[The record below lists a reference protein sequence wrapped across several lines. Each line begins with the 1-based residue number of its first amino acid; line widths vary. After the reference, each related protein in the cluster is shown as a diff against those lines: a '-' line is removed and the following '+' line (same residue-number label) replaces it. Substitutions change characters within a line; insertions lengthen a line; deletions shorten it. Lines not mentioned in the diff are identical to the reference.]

1 VAIAGISASWR
12 GPVGAGE
19 PIAGQRLD
27 YRGESCRNIIDWYAC
42 IATRVSAVRK
52 APVGAFFGETEG
64 EREMPEGLRR
74 LGRLAVSSVLIIAA
88 LAVGASAAGAEGF
101 EFERAFGPNG
111 SDLEVFQ
118 SATSVA
124 VDQTAGR
131 VYVLDRK
138 ADAIYKFDLAGN
150 PVDFGGSSPD
160 ISGNKLSGFSI
171 GDFVSR
177 QIAVDSISHRI
188 YVPNED
194 DPGEWG
200 GTVLEAFQGNGEPA
214 PFSGIPGNPNRI
226 TGFDGLL
233 GVAVDAEGNIYTSEF
248 GKEFKGEGL
257 SVYRPSGEQVV
268 PEKQV
273 IGSGVAVNI
282 SGVVY
287 LLENGEQLFRLNP
300 SQFPVEPGTTYAQ
313 GPRVDSRNA
322 RAVAV
327 DPATDRVFDTEVFVE
342 KGNTIAQAAIFDA
355 EDHLEA
361 TFGGPGEAGELKSPT
376 GIAVGAEGERAYITQ
391 SPEGGPAQVK
401 IFKEKLFVGPPTI
414 DRERVSDVTDSSAT
428 LKAQINPN
436 TLDTT
441 YWWEYGL
448 GDCEVVECTKV
459 PLAGV
464 SIGDGHKGV
473 DVTQLITGLQ
483 PQTVYHYRVVAENA
497 EDITKGVVETFTT
510 QGLGLAFALS
520 DRRVWEMVSPSNKYS
535 GVLVNSGETAIQ
547 ASESGNSLAYASLG
561 TIAGEPTSAR
571 LPEPATVLAKRKSS
585 GAWESDDLTPTHT
598 VATRLLPNTEFKLFS
613 SDLLRAELEPADRTP
628 LSPEASERTPYLW
641 NDGTPPLF
649 SPLVNPG
656 NVPAGTEFGPEP
668 GNIINPIRIEGASE
682 DLTHVILKSDKVPL
696 VEGAPGKSIYLWQGG
711 ELELVS
717 ERPEA
722 EGGAPVE
729 GMLGSGLGSV
739 RNAVSDDGSRVFWA
753 PDDSYGQAGIEL
765 PALYVRDTVAR
776 KSFRLDVVKSGPG
789 GGDVN
794 PAFNGASADGSV
806 VFFTDSHHLTADASP
821 TGRDLYRCEIGVV
834 GGGLGCADLIDVSAP
849 IDGSGESGEA
859 VDLASDFSQDGSR
872 VYFVARGVLDETPN
886 EAGQAAEAEEPNLY
900 LWEEGQS
907 VRFIA
912 KLTDNDYALW
922 GGRSTLKT
930 GFAYYI
936 SADASPDGRFFAFSS
951 EGSLTGDENLSSSG
965 EPNTEVFVY
974 DAEGSTRL
982 TCVSCNPTGSAAVG
996 EQLPSV
1002 VEFFP
1007 PDPIGIWA
1015 GRWVAATLPEA
1026 TQTEPNG
1033 RSLRRPRAVLNNG
1046 RVFFNSIEPL
1056 VPADSNGNWDVYQYQ
1071 PVGIGT
1077 CTLQSSGAAVSRL
1090 GVGCV
1095 GLISSGGSE
1104 GDAGFLDATPSGNDA
1119 FFLTRGQLSVLD
1131 NDDEVDAYD
1140 ARVDG
1145 IAAELQPTEECAGD
1159 ACRPAPVPPVQ
1170 APAASE
1176 TFRGATTPVICGKK
1190 QRKVRRHGKVVC
1202 VRKKHKMHG
1211 KHRKKRAG
1219 KTRSAQR

>member
-1 VAIAGISASWR
+1 
-12 GPVGAGE
+12 
-19 PIAGQRLD
+19 
-27 YRGESCRNIIDWYAC
+27 
-42 IATRVSAVRK
+42 
-52 APVGAFFGETEG
+52 
-64 EREMPEGLRR
+64 MPEGLWR
-74 LGRLAVSSVLIIAA
+74 LGRLAVSSLVITAA
-88 LAVGASAAGAEGF
+88 LGVGAPAAGAEGF

-111 SDLEVFQ
+111 TNLEEFQ

-131 VYVLDRK
+131 VYVLDRV

-150 PVDFGGSSPD
+150 PVDFEGSSPN

-171 GDFVSR
+171 SDFASR

-194 DPGEWG
+194 DPEEWG
-200 GTVLEAFQGNGEPA
+200 GAVLEAFQANGEPA
-214 PFSGIPGNPNRI
+214 PFSGISGNSNRI
-226 TGFDGLL
+226 SGFDGLR
-233 GVAVDAEGNIYTSEF
+233 GVAVDAEGNIYAIDL
-248 GKEFKGEGL
+248 GKNFEGEGL
-257 SVYRPSGEQVV
+257 SVYRPNGVQVV
-268 PEKQV
+268 PEQK
-273 IGSGVAVNI
+273 IGGLVGIAVNAE
-282 SGVVY
+282 GVVY
-287 LLENGEQLFRLNP
+287 LLKNFEELFRFSP
-300 SQFPVEPGTTYAQ
+300 SEFPVTSGTTYAQ
-313 GPRVDSRNA
+313 GPRVDPKAA

-327 DPATDRVFDTEVFVE
+327 DPATNRVFDTEVFDE
-342 KGNTIAQAAIFDA
+342 KGSTIAQAAIFDD
-355 EDHLEA
+355 EDQLEA
-361 TFGGPGEAGELKSPT
+361 SFGGPGESGELNFPT
-376 GIAVGAEGERAYITQ
+376 GIAVGAAGEKAYITQ
-391 SPEGGPAQVK
+391 SPKGGPAQVK

-414 DRERVSDVTDSSAT
+414 ARERVTDVTDSSAT

-448 GDCEVVECTKV
+448 GDCEVVKCTKV
-459 PLAGV
+459 PMDGV
-464 SIGDGHKGV
+464 SIGDRHKGV
-473 DVTQLITGLQ
+473 DVTQLLTGLQ
-483 PQTVYHYRVVAENA
+483 PQTVYHYRAVAENV
-497 EDITKGVVETFTT
+497 EDITKGVVKTFTT

-561 TIAGEPTSAR
+561 TIVEEPTSAR
-571 LPEPATVLAKRKSS
+571 LPEPATVLAKRTSS

-613 SDLLRAELEPADRTP
+613 PDLLRAEMEPADSTP
-628 LSPEASERTPYLW
+628 LSPEASERTPYVW
-641 NDGTPPLF
+641 SDGGSSLF
-649 SPLVNPG
+649 TPLVNPG
-656 NVPAGTEFGPEP
+656 NVPSGTKFGPEP
-668 GNIINPIRIEGASE
+668 GNIINSIRMEGASK
-682 DLTHVILKSDKVPL
+682 DLAHVILKSDKVPL
-696 VEGAPGKSIYLWQGG
+696 VEGAPGKSIYMWQGG
-711 ELELVS
+711 DLQLVS
-717 ERPEA
+717 ERPET

-739 RNAVSDDGSRVFWA
+739 RNAVSDDGSRVFWT
-753 PDDSYGQAGIEL
+753 PNDSYNQGVIDL
-765 PALYVRDTVAR
+765 PALYVRDTVAGE
-776 KSFRLDVVKSGPG
+776 SFRLDAVKSGPG
-789 GGDVN
+789 GGAVN

-806 VFFTDSHHLTADASP
+806 VFFTDSHHLTKDASP

-834 GGGLGCADLIDVSAP
+834 GEGLGCAGLIDVSAP
-849 IDGSGESGEA
+849 IKGSGESGEV
-859 VDLASDFSQDGSR
+859 VDLASAFSQDGSR
-872 VYFVARGVLDETPN
+872 VYFVARGVLDEAPN
-886 EAGQAAEAEEPNLY
+886 EAGQTAEADEPNLY
-900 LWEEGQS
+900 LWEEGQG

-922 GGRSTLKT
+922 GGRSTQIT

-936 SADASPDGRFFAFSS
+936 SADASPDGRFFSFSS
-951 EGSLTGDENLSSSG
+951 EASLTGDENLSSSG

-974 DAEGSTRL
+974 DAEGSPRL
-982 TCVSCNPTGSAAVG
+982 TCVSCNPTGSAAMG
-996 EQLPSV
+996 EQLPAV

-1033 RSLRRPRAVLNNG
+1033 RSLHRPRAVLDNG

-1077 CTLQSSGAAVSRL
+1077 CTLQSNGAAVSRL
-1090 GVGCV
+1090 GDGCV
-1095 GLISSGGSE
+1095 GLISSGSSE

-1131 NDDEVDAYD
+1131 DDDEVDAYD

-1145 IAAELQPTEECAGD
+1145 IAAELQPTEECGGGD
-1159 ACRPAPVPPVQ
+1159 ACRPAPVSPVQ
-1170 APAASE
+1170 APAASA

-1202 VRKKHKMHG
+1202 VRKKHKKHG

-1219 KTRSAQR
+1219 KTRRAQR